1 VRETSA
7 AITICPAFHAEPARV
22 IRRLGIWPTVFG
34 LVGLLLFTGT
44 IAWFG
49 WGDVAHALER
59 VSLSGFAAY
68 LGVQMV
74 IIAGLAVAWR
84 LLLRRRHGGS
94 FLLLYWG
101 RMVRDSAGEFL
112 PFSHVGGFVIGGR
125 AIALG
130 GVAFADAA
138 ASTLADVTLE
148 FLAEL
153 VFVAIGVVLLIAL
166 VPHSD
171 LVWPMSIG
179 LGVAFAAGAIFLLM
193 QKGMSRLFR
202 GLAMRIAGQSADA
215 ASIGIGRLQAALD
228 AIYARRRRLVAAS
241 SMHLLCWF
249 GTGIA
254 SFVAFRALGQN
265 ISLRDALVIEALLHA
280 ILSTGF
286 FIPGR
291 LGVQEAAYTLL
302 GAVFGIPPD
311 IALSV
316 SLLRRARDLVIAVPV
331 LLAWQGIEARRLQPV
346 SGELR

>member
-1 VRETSA
+1 MKSSVRILS
-7 AITICPAFHAEPARV
+7 CPSLLAERRVV
-22 IRRLGIWPTVFG
+22 IRRLGIWPAVFA

-44 IAWFG
+44 IAWLG
-49 WGDVAHALER
+49 WGDVIRALER
-59 VSLSGFAAY
+59 ISLPGFIAY

-74 IIAGLAVAWR
+74 IIAGLALAWR
-84 LLLRRRHGGS
+84 LLLRRRYGGS

-153 VFVAIGVVLLIAL
+153 VFVGIGVILLVAL
-166 VPHSD
+166 VPDSA
-171 LVWPMSIG
+171 LVLPMSIG
-179 LGVAFAAGAIFLLM
+179 LAMALVAGLSFLLM
-193 QKGMSRLFR
+193 QKGMSRLFS

-215 ASIGIGRLQAALD
+215 ASIGIQRLQSALD
-228 AIYARRRRLVAAS
+228 TIYARRGRLIAAGA
-241 SMHLLCWF
+241 MHLLCWF
-249 GTGIA
+249 GTGVA

-265 ISLRDALVIEALLHA
+265 ISLRDALAIEALLHA

-286 FIPGR
+286 FVPGR

-316 SLLRRARDLVIAVPV
+316 SLLRRARDLLIAVPV

-346 SGELR
+346 SGDLG